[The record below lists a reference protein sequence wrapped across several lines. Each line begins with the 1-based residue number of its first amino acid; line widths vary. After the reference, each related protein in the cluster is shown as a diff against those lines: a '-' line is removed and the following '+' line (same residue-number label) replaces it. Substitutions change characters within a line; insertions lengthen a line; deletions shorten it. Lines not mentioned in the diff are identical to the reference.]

1 MRQIRQLI
9 IHCAA
14 TPPSSDIG
22 RKEID
27 RWHRQRGF
35 LCIGYHYV
43 IRRDGSIEV
52 GRHEDEAGAHAEGH
66 NRYSIGVCLVG
77 GVAAD
82 AKTPED
88 NFTPDQNA
96 ALLVLLRGLKRRY
109 PGAEVLGHRDLPNVK
124 KACPSFD
131 VKHWLSTRPLE

>member
-1 MRQIRQLI
+1 MRTIKQLI
-9 IHCAA
+9 LHCAA
-14 TPPSSDIG
+14 TPPSADIG

-43 IRRDGSIEV
+43 IRRDGSIEE
-52 GRHEDEAGAHAEGH
+52 GRPEDTAGAHAEGH

-88 NFTPDQNA
+88 NFTDAQWA
-96 ALLVLLRGLKRRY
+96 ALRGLLAGLRSRY
-109 PGAEVLGHRDLPNVK
+109 PTAEILGHRDLPKVA

-131 VKHWLSTRPLE
+131 VKAWLAANNLK